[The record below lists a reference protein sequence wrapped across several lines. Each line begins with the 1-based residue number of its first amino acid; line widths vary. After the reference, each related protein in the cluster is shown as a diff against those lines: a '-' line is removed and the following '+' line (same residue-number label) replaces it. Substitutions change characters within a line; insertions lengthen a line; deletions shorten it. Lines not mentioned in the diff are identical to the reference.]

1 MVSRAACLQQG
12 HLTSPLQLWLQRSW
26 QSAGLYFP
34 PDTSAPTWSCQLPRP
49 GSSPPSPAPA
59 PSGLGHYAPEGC
71 LPGSCPA
78 SASRNSDRYSCPA
91 QHEEKPFSPQFPGTY
106 KVIPFDGG
114 RWKSQAKPLSLQ
126 ENRWVDHMCN
136 AAHAFPDHAD
146 RRKELAATLMCRDFL
161 GYPKP
166 REKVGKKAGRKG
178 SNEAL
183 KGIFLTGTSCP
194 WLGSA

>member
-1 MVSRAACLQQG
+1 
-12 HLTSPLQLWLQRSW
+12 
-26 QSAGLYFP
+26 
-34 PDTSAPTWSCQLPRP
+34 
-49 GSSPPSPAPA
+49 
-59 PSGLGHYAPEGC
+59 
-71 LPGSCPA
+71 
-78 SASRNSDRYSCPA
+78 
-91 QHEEKPFSPQFPGTY
+91 
-106 KVIPFDGG
+106 
-114 RWKSQAKPLSLQ
+114 
-126 ENRWVDHMCN
+126 MCN
-136 AAHAFPDHAD
+136 PAHAFPDHAD